1 MEAGQVW
8 YPNSAFKTAQAI
20 FDFNREELPLIIFAN
35 WRGFSGGQQDMFD
48 EVLKRGSLIVDGLS
62 SYKQPAFVYIVPN
75 GELRGG
81 AWVVLD
87 PSINSNGMME
97 MYADTSS
104 RAGVLEPEG
113 IVEIKFRKAKV
124 LQMMERLDDKYRN
137 LKAASADST
146 LSAEDSAKVKAEF
159 AAREKA
165 LIPIYSQ
172 IALQFADL
180 HDRANRMKAKGTIRE
195 ALEWSQARKYFYWR
209 LRRRLAEETVMKA
222 LTAADSSLKREDAE
236 AVLRSIIS
244 LDAPDET
251 VAQDLESRQAQIVQS
266 RIDETRRNKVAKD
279 IAGLAQTDKAALLD
293 GLKAAFPSSSELQ
306 AALARLA

>member
-1 MEAGQVW
+1 MQ
-8 YPNSAFKTAQAI
+8 PF
-20 FDFNREELPLIIFAN
+20 LPIEC
-35 WRGFSGGQQDMFD
+35 DCY
-48 EVLKRGSLIVDGLS
+48 RGSHIVDGLS
-62 SYKQPAFVYIVPN
+62 AYKQPAFVYIVPN

-97 MYADTSS
+97 MYADTTS

-124 LQMMERLDDKYRN
+124 LQMMERLDEKYRT
-137 LKAASADST
+137 LKAASADPS
-146 LSAEDSAKVKAEF
+146 LSSEESAKVKADFEE
-159 AAREKA
+159 REKL

-209 LRRRLAEETVMKA
+209 LRRRLAEETVLKA
-222 LTAADSSLKREDAE
+222 LAKADSSLKREEAVALLRTIIPAE
-236 AVLRSIIS
+236 A
-244 LDAPDET
+244 ADES
-251 VAQDLESRQAQIVQS
+251 VAQDLEGRQAQVVQKH
-266 RIDETRRNKVAKD
+266 IEQVRRNKVAKD
-279 IAGLAQTDKAALLD
+279 VASLAQSDKAALLE
-293 GLKAAFPSSSELQ
+293 GIKAAFPNTPELQ
-306 AALARLA
+306 AVSTR